1 MVAQTDFIWVVAAT
15 LLFCMMILAL
25 VMYVM
30 HHNKTEIGVKLREHE
45 ATQEK
50 RDLEH
55 RLEEANRMMIIGALA
70 GGMAY
75 YLNHT
80 MFACNNLIGMLRN
93 QLDGKQNIQH
103 LAGLINEEIQ
113 RGLTVTDKLQQLALP
128 TEVSF
133 RPFNIAQLVQTVVEN
148 FHHGLIDDIALEKSL
163 EDSGIILVHG
173 NETLIRQALLNLLV
187 NAVDAM
193 PEKGVLHIGTSCRI
207 DHEEN
212 TEGTPASVPIDML
225 EIRITDSGIGM
236 DDATR
241 DRIFE
246 PFFTTKNKN
255 DRLGLGL
262 SFVYGVMKL
271 HNGQVDIESTER
283 RGTSVKLILPTLAS
297 DQVRAYQEQEHS
309 PEADYLTLE
318 DQILLA
324 RQQVGKA

>member
-1 MVAQTDFIWVVAAT
+1 MFAQIDFFWVLAAT
-15 LLFCMMILAL
+15 LLFCGMILAL

-30 HHNKTEIGVKLREHE
+30 HHNKTEIETKLREHE
-45 ATQEK
+45 VAQEK

-55 RLEEANRMMIIGALA
+55 RLEEANRMVVIGALA

-75 YLNHT
+75 YLNST

-128 TEVSF
+128 AEVSF
-133 RPFNIAQLVQTVVEN
+133 RPFNISQLVHSVVDN
-148 FHHGLIDDIALEKSL
+148 FHHELADYIDLEKSI
-163 EDSGIILVHG
+163 EDSDIILVHG

-193 PEKGVLHIGTSCRI
+193 SDPGVLHIGTSSRV
-207 DHEEN
+207 DSGDN
-212 TEGTPASVPIDML
+212 TEGTPALAPSDVL
-225 EIRITDSGIGM
+225 EIRITDSGIGI
-236 DDATR
+236 DEATR

-246 PFFTTKNKN
+246 PFFTTKTET

-262 SFVYGVMKL
+262 PFVYGVMKL
-271 HNGQVDIESTER
+271 HKGQVDIESTEPK
-283 RGTSVKLILPTLAS
+283 GTSVKLILPTLAS
-297 DQVRAYQEQEHS
+297 DQARAYQEEEQSTAAE
-309 PEADYLTLE
+309 YLSLE
-318 DQILLA
+318 DQVLLA

>member
-1 MVAQTDFIWVVAAT
+1 MFAQIDFLWVLAAT
-15 LLFCMMILAL
+15 LLFCVMILAL

-30 HHNKTEIGVKLREHE
+30 HHNKTEIGAKLREHE
-45 ATQEK
+45 AAQEK

-55 RLEEANRMMIIGALA
+55 RLEEANRMVVIGALA

-75 YLNHT
+75 YLNST

-128 TEVSF
+128 TEISF
-133 RPFNIAQLVQTVVEN
+133 RPFNIVQLVQSVVDN
-148 FHHGLIDDIALEKSL
+148 FHHGLADYIALEKNL
-163 EDSGIILVHG
+163 EDSGIVLVHG
-173 NETLIRQALLNLLV
+173 NETLIRQALLNLLI

-193 PEKGVLHIGTSCRI
+193 PDQGVLHIGTSSRV
-207 DHEEN
+207 DVGDN
-212 TEGTPASVPIDML
+212 TEGTPTSVPSDVL
-225 EIRITDSGIGM
+225 EIRITDSGIGI

-246 PFFTTKNKN
+246 PFFTTKTDN

-262 SFVYGVMKL
+262 PFVYGVMKL
-271 HNGQVDIESTER
+271 HKGQVDIESTKP

-297 DQVRAYQEQEHS
+297 DQVRAYQAEEQS
-309 PEADYLTLE
+309 AASDYLSLE
-318 DQILLA
+318 DQVLLA
-324 RQQVGKA
+324 QQQVGKA

>member
-1 MVAQTDFIWVVAAT
+1 MLAQTDFIWVVAAT

-45 ATQEK
+45 AAQEK

-55 RLEEANRMMIIGALA
+55 RLEEANRMVIIGALA

-80 MFACNNLIGMLRN
+80 MFACNSLIGMLRN
-93 QLDGKQNIQH
+93 QLDGEHNIQH

-133 RPFNIAQLVQTVVEN
+133 RPFNIAQLVQTAVDN
-148 FHHGLIDDIALEKSL
+148 FHHGLADYITLEKSL
-163 EDSGIILVHG
+163 EDSDTVLVYG

-193 PEKGVLHIGTSCRI
+193 PDKGVLHIGTSCRI
-207 DHEEN
+207 DHED
-212 TEGTPASVPIDML
+212 TTAGTPASVPIDML
-225 EIRITDSGIGM
+225 EISITDSGIGM

-246 PFFTTKNKN
+246 PFFTTKNEN

-271 HNGQVDIESTER
+271 HKGKVDIESTER
-283 RGTSVKLILPTLAS
+283 EGTSVKLTLPTLAS
-297 DQVRAYQEQEHS
+297 DQVRVFKEVEQS
-309 PEADYLTLE
+309 TDDYLTLE